1 MTARPRLAMDTL
13 RLLCHFVG
21 WAVVLWIGIAAVHA
35 DTPPKRIV
43 SMNLCTDV
51 LLIDVV
57 APERIKGLSI
67 NATDPRIS
75 PVAQRAKHF
84 TVVHDNAEEILALD
98 PDLVI
103 TAEYTSAATV
113 SLLQRLGRRVIS
125 IPMAQDI
132 AGVRTAVGKVAD
144 AIGDVDAGKA
154 VIAAFDKRIA
164 TARRTAPDGPA
175 PTALIYQINA
185 LVSGPGT
192 LEDEAMRIAGFRN
205 LASELKLAPGGRVA
219 LETIVAHPPALLIL
233 SGPTDEYRTVVADA
247 LMHPALASVI
257 RSRESL
263 VLPWRQW
270 ICGSPYIA
278 DAIEALVAA
287 RQRIP
292 SRRPPA

>member
-21 WAVVLWIGIAAVHA
+21 WAVVLWIGISAVHA

-154 VIAAFDKRIA
+154 VIAAFDERIA
-164 TARRTAPDGPA
+164 TVRRTAPDGPA

>member
-21 WAVVLWIGIAAVHA
+21 WAVVLWIGTSAVHA

-164 TARRTAPDGPA
+164 TVRRTAPDGPA

>member
-13 RLLCHFVG
+13 RLLYHFVG

-164 TARRTAPDGPA
+164 TVRRTAPNGPT